1 MSKKFFRALTIVI
14 CLTMVVPF
22 INTTKAF
29 AATEP
34 QIMGASAITM
44 DMDTGEI
51 IYSKNADAQRS
62 PASTTKLLTSL
73 LFAETKNKDDL
84 IPYTESAV
92 AVKETALNN
101 FIGNTAKVG
110 DTLSADD
117 VMKAV
122 MVYSANDTAVMM
134 ADSVAGSVDKFTEL
148 MNEKAKEL
156 GAVNSHFVS
165 PNGLETD
172 PNNHNVTTA
181 YDLALIAKAAY
192 QNDWVR
198 EAMGIDKTSVTL
210 DGKKI
215 YIETRDKILGV
226 DGNIGGKTGRETK
239 AGHCFVGYYNRNG
252 RDLITVVLGS
262 EYGADGMNVFNDT
275 QSIADYSYAAEKT
288 NYKSAGDE
296 ISTIELNYKL
306 FRFFGPTKTITAPV
320 IVDQNIEYYKNDFN
334 DKTAKLEV
342 PSNELNAWKVASNN
356 NVDLVF
362 TAGNYS
368 ETVKGSITLSTGQ
381 IIKANIGI
389 YVLALLVFIL
399 IIVLV
404 LVVIKLMINSKRRR
418 RNRRGRYSRY

>member
-1 MSKKFFRALTIVI
+1 MSKKFFRALTLVI
-14 CLTMVVPF
+14 CLTLVVPF

-34 QIMGASAITM
+34 QIIGASAITM

-51 IYSKNADAQRS
+51 IYSKNADVQRS

-84 IPYTESAV
+84 IPYTEDAV

-110 DTLSADD
+110 DTISADD

-198 EAMGIDKTSVTL
+198 EAMGIDKTDVTL

-226 DGNIGGKTGRETK
+226 DGNIGGKTGNETK
-239 AGHCFVGYYNRNG
+239 AGHCFVGFYNRNG
-252 RDLITVVLGS
+252 RNLITVVLGS

-275 QSIADYSYAAEKT
+275 QLIADYSYAAEKT

-296 ISTIELNYKL
+296 ISTVELNYKL
-306 FRFFGPTKTITAPV
+306 FRFFGPTKTIIAPV
-320 IVDQNIEYYKNDFN
+320 VLDENIEYYKNDFN
-334 DKTAKLEV
+334 DANSKLEV

-362 TAGNYS
+362 TAGNYT
-368 ETVKGSITLSTGQ
+368 ETVKGSITLSTTQ
-381 IIKANIGI
+381 IFKANIGV
-389 YVLALLVFIL
+389 YVLALLIFIL

-404 LVVIKLMINSKRRR
+404 LVVIKLMINSRKRR